1 MRQFI
6 DLTIVGVTLTVGL
19 LLTGGA
25 AAETLSAPPA
35 DQVDAVGDSGCGEP
49 LTGGEL
55 HELTGGQDTTYVER
69 ATLQS
74 NSASLSAPM
83 ASNTL
88 NGPTTTGAN
97 TIFPGAFTNIN
108 GIAPV
113 IQNSGNLVT
122 INSSIILNLYT
133 D

>member
-6 DLTIVGVTLTVGL
+6 DLTVVGAALTVGL

-25 AAETLSAPPA
+25 AAETLSAPPS

-55 HELTGGQDTTYVER
+55 HELTGGQNTHVES
-69 ATLQS
+69 ATLQGS
-74 NSASLSAPM
+74 SASLSAPM
-83 ASNTL
+83 SSNTL
-88 NGPTTTGAN
+88 NGPNTTGSN
-97 TIFPGAFTNIN
+97 TIFPGAFSNIN

-122 INSSIILNLYT
+122 INSSIILNLYK